1 MGGPHIVGDL
11 DGGKQQGAVAFDLIG
26 GRRNVDCRVGFKHA
40 FDMQRQNL
48 TGSRKQRVK
57 SGSMCCEPGEIG
69 KRGCICGLAV
79 LPYDRDENRHGTNSS
94 WWNHFAARRRK
105 LRTFSLKIAN
115 QQGHGLKYGKHL
127 RPAEGGKP
135 GRRKRCDCGKQTEK
149 PAKKARQPAAISA
162 ETRD

>member
-1 MGGPHIVGDL
+1 MKIAMTQTQV
-11 DGGKQQGAVAFDLIG
+11 
-26 GRRNVDCRVGFKHA
+26 N
-40 FDMQRQNL
+40 
-48 TGSRKQRVK
+48 
-57 SGSMCCEPGEIG
+57 
-69 KRGCICGLAV
+69 
-79 LPYDRDENRHGTNSS
+79 GTTRSTL
-94 WWNHFAARRRK
+94 RK
-105 LRTFSLKIAN
+105 LRTFSFKIAN